1 MISRK
6 ERKAINEMKQ
16 KLSKE
21 PNSKGVTVYGFGA
34 IIHFKTELEAQEHI
48 EHLRSKL

>member
-1 MISRK
+1 MITKK
-6 ERKAINEMKQ
+6 EKKCIENMRQ
-16 KLSKE
+16 KLSKD
-21 PNSKGVTVYGFGA
+21 PNSKGVTVYGFDA